1 MNKNNE
7 QVFRKIR
14 NPFTIHKGFN
24 CFGCSPDNPIGLQLN
39 FIDHGDFITANW
51 QPQTNYQ
58 GYHNLL
64 HGGIQATL
72 LDEIASWF
80 VNVKLKTAGVTSK
93 IEIKYKKTVYVDSGP
108 IMLKATLIRL
118 MRNIADIKVELFNDE
133 KQLCAVG
140 VAQYFTFSEKIAKEK
155 YYYPEPNKFYFEK
168 D

>member
-24 CFGCSPDNPIGLQLN
+24 CFGCSPPDNPPIGLQLN

-93 IEIKYKKTVYVDSGP
+93 IEIKYKNRC
-108 IMLKATLIRL
+108 TLTQAR
-118 MRNIADIKVELFNDE
+118 
-133 KQLCAVG
+133 
-140 VAQYFTFSEKIAKEK
+140 
-155 YYYPEPNKFYFEK
+155 
-168 D
+168 